1 MGIFI
6 LFDTKKVRISFIF
19 NYIYMK
25 GKTMFIDKEDENIF
39 SKIAKEATR
48 SAGLKLGESVSSS
61 YATKEDTAR
70 VKFGLNKLG
79 YYDEPEK
86 TGMNTIPDEQMFD
99 GIKDFQKDNGLQ
111 VDGYLKPFGETI
123 NKINEGLKNNQNID
137 SAWGDKT
144 KAILDDYLDNY
155 DNYPGKT
162 RSGIKAP
169 YNDMKRNFDTMKN
182 LGLIGGD
189 KFFHCKANY
198 EASKRGTWGDAV
210 SKVISTTKEIKDVFE
225 YGLQDSMYDWEAN
238 QKGWYGAKNNLSL
251 KESCPTDPKKYIQ

>member
-1 MGIFI
+1 M
-6 LFDTKKVRISFIF
+6 LSAEKVRISFIF

-70 VKFGLNKLG
+70 VKYGLNKLG

-111 VDGYLKPFGETI
+111 VDGRLKPFGETI
-123 NKINEGLKNNQNID
+123 NKINEGLKEGLKMVKE
-137 SAWGDKT
+137 SALAGYDMTKNYFDMKTDKT
-144 KAILDDYLDNY
+144 
-155 DNYPGKT
+155 
-162 RSGIKAP
+162 
-169 YNDMKRNFDTMKN
+169 
-182 LGLIGGD
+182 IGGD
-189 KFFHCKANY
+189 DYFHCKANY
-198 EASKRGTWGDAV
+198 EATERGKYGEMFAEKVGDA
-210 SKVISTTKEIKDVFE
+210 KEIFDYYRNQYRK
-225 YGLQDSMYDWEAN
+225 GLSEQEAFDDFVHDTEVN
-238 QKGWYGAKNNLSL
+238 RDGRRLAKSGLYSSS
-251 KESCPTDPKKYIQ
+251 KEGCNKYRLEDINDRY